1 MWGQGG
7 THSQRGSDG
16 QASDLDSSHLE
27 ISGRGFR
34 CPRLWHQG
42 TEGVMKLPWAEPA
55 DMEIGHTDG
64 ECSLVWRVLRT
75 GTLLSRA
82 DEDRMN
88 ELVSFNGCT
97 VLWAQ

>member
-1 MWGQGG
+1 
-7 THSQRGSDG
+7 
-16 QASDLDSSHLE
+16 
-27 ISGRGFR
+27 
-34 CPRLWHQG
+34 
-42 TEGVMKLPWAEPA
+42 MKLPWAEPA

-97 VLWAQ
+97 VLWAQGGEAANPGQHPERQWLACCLEINSFREGF